1 MGMTM
6 KAARVNKGL
15 SQVKAAE
22 LLGVSRDVVSNW
34 ERGVTFPDVLQ
45 LKRIEEV
52 YEVGY
57 NDLIFLP
64 QNDALSVNEV

>member
-15 SQVKAAE
+15 SQVKAAK

-64 QNDALSVNEV
+64 QNDALSVNEA